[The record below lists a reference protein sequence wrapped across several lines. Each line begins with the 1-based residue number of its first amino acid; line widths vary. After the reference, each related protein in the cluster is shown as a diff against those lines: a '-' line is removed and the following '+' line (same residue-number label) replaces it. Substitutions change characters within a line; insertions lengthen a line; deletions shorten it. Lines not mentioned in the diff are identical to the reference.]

1 MREEVYRLILRAT
14 EQAPLLRFGYDYRGV
29 EAFGSPY
36 QLSVSQ
42 LGRRCGAVLHQC
54 PSAACHNCCGKEESH
69 VFSDPAQSVAIGEP
83 FREVSSGDATTALDD
98 NDKIQSPPLLRW
110 EPDLADIHGSTDRT
124 SDMDDDW
131 MVRGGKTRYVASGT
145 LQRRPRSPDGL
156 IMAVASVTPLKANSM
171 HAVQAEGEIELDA

>member
-29 EAFGSPY
+29 EAF
-36 QLSVSQ
+36 
-42 LGRRCGAVLHQC
+42 
-54 PSAACHNCCGKEESH
+54 ACHNCCGKEESH

-131 MVRGGKTRYVASGT
+131 MVRGGKT
-145 LQRRPRSPDGL
+145 
-156 IMAVASVTPLKANSM
+156 SVTPLKANFM